1 MSSTSPLR
9 VEQDDPKRFASL
21 RAAAALAGYQIWRTD
36 PADGAVRYFASR
48 WNVVR
53 DIGDIDQ
60 VAQFVYVVGG
70 A

>member
-1 MSSTSPLR
+1 MSPPLT
-9 VEQDDPKRFASL
+9 EQDDVKRFATL
-21 RAAAALAGYQIWRTD
+21 RAAAAMVGYQLWRTD
-36 PADGAVRYFASR
+36 PADGNVRYFASR